1 MDIVVFT
8 ATELPIALRA
18 LARVHNS
25 PRAHEFR
32 AVLADLHRDLAPVD
46 VPVEPAAID
55 LEDVAAAIVRPRARL
70 RLVQLAEIVA
80 LVDGRPSRAVV
91 REVERLADALG
102 VPEPGLAV
110 LRQVA
115 AGRPRLARL
124 LMTRRI
130 LARVL
135 VDAWRADGLRG
146 ARRLL
151 FPLLLGRG
159 GEPEVAWR
167 YRQLGL
173 LPAGTLGRTLWAH
186 CTERRFALPGEPG
199 AIPEQIVFHDVGH
212 LLTGFS
218 TEPAGE
224 IQQGAFQAGFV
235 RRDGFAFLLFVVLQ
249 FHLGIKITPVAPPAV
264 GNFDIPR
271 VLAAVARGAAC
282 RDLSEHWQL
291 WDDVARPL
299 DEVRAAY
306 GVAPL

>member
-18 LARVHNS
+18 LARVHTS
-25 PRAHEFR
+25 PRADQFR
-32 AVLADLHRDLAPVD
+32 AVLADLHRDVAP
-46 VPVEPAAID
+46 PGAPLEPAID
-55 LEDVAAAIVRPRARL
+55 LPEVAAAIVRPRARL

-80 LVDGRPSRAVV
+80 LVDGRPRRAVV

-102 VPEPGLAV
+102 VREPGLAV

-115 AGRPRLARL
+115 AGRPRLARI

-151 FPLLLGRG
+151 SPLLLGRG
-159 GEPEVAWR
+159 ADPEVAWR

-186 CTERRFALPGEPG
+186 CTERRFGLPGEAG
-199 AIPEQIVFHDVGH
+199 AMPERLLFHDVGH

-235 RRDGFAFLLFVVLQ
+235 RRDGFAFFLFVILQ
-249 FHLGIKITPVAPPAV
+249 FHLGIKITPVAPPDV

-282 RDLSEHWQL
+282 RDLSEHWQF
-291 WDDVARPL
+291 WDDAARPL
-299 DEVRAAY
+299 AELRAAY
-306 GVAPL
+306 GVAPV